1 LLSFADRQ
9 AVAAAYEV
17 VAKQA
22 GKPYRIAE
30 GNSIAGTGQAG
41 ITNAFEETLWSPGV
55 LFEYAKIGAVG
66 FNFHSND
73 WNSFNQWD
81 AYAAFHFCV
90 PEAQFT
96 AAYSHYSTADGIPAP
111 APVPPPPGNQFTS
124 QYQVR
129 KIQALYYGMLFFAQA
144 TGHQGRLLPVT
155 LNTTANLKA
164 WATLDP
170 TNGEVNIAIINKDK
184 SASGSVQLTV
194 PGYKRGLVKRLL
206 APSFSATTGI
216 TISGQTFDGSQDGK
230 PVGTEYG
237 EFTTSENGMFEV
249 SVGPTSA
256 FLVTLKKRD
265 RDQDED

>member
-1 LLSFADRQ
+1 MVMPL
-9 AVAAAYEV
+9 
-17 VAKQA
+17 
-22 GKPYRIAE
+22 
-30 GNSIAGTGQAG
+30 T
-41 ITNAFEETLWSPGV
+41 T
-55 LFEYAKIGAVG
+55 VG

-73 WNSFNQWD
+73 WNSFHQWD
-81 AYAAFHFCV
+81 AYAAFHFYV

-96 AAYSHYSTADGIPAP
+96 AAYSHYSAADGIPVP

-124 QYQVR
+124 TYQVR
-129 KIQALYYGMLFFAQA
+129 EIQALYYGMLFFAQA
-144 TGHQGRLLPVT
+144 TAHQGGLLPVV
-155 LNTTANLKA
+155 LNTSANLKA

-206 APSFSATTGI
+206 APSFTATSGI
-216 TISGQTFDGSQDGK
+216 TIGGQTFDGSQDGK

-237 EFTTSENGMFEV
+237 EFTVSENGIFEV

-256 FLVTLKKRD
+256 FLLTLKNTGHEFEDSERFSHSIQVTPKRVKLAFKNST
-265 RDQDED
+265 DQ